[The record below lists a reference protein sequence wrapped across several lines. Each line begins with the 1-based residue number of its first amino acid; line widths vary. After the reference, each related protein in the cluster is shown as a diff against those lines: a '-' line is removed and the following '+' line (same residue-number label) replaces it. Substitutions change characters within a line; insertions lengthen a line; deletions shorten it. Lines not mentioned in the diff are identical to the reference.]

1 MRFIGLISRD
11 FIPSTKDECTCLFE
25 EIWHLQ
31 QEIPRKINKMQGIR
45 RTGNS
50 FMNIYMIRDTVFALH
65 RTELRDW
72 ANIYVYLRCSC
83 VLSDSE
89 LFPFLAEFK
98 EEEKPLGLQW
108 WGFYVN
114 RCLIGRRVPHTN
126 PRCTHIYI
134 LFHLLKEK
142 GKFMNRATEECSDC
156 IYMSGNPRCKLGER
170 SACC

>member
-45 RTGNS
+45 RKVNS
-50 FMNIYMIRDTVFALH
+50 FMNIYIIRDTVFALH
-65 RTELRDW
+65 RTELRDR
-72 ANIYVYLRCSC
+72 ANIYVYLRCFC
-83 VLSDSE
+83 LLSDGTVS
-89 LFPFLAEFK
+89 LPRRVQGRAT
-98 EEEKPLGLQW
+98 GTSV
-108 WGFYVN
+108 GFYVN

-156 IYMSGNPRCKLGER
+156 IVDKATWVANQGAN
-170 SACC
+170 